1 VSASITSSTNAHRL
15 HEDIA
20 AGLTGTLIV
29 ALGIALLSK
38 ATLLTGGTAG
48 LALLLQYATGFDFG
62 PLFLVVNLPFYAL
75 SILRMGWKLTIRTFL
90 AVLVVSGLTNL
101 TSRWV
106 GIEYLEPLYA
116 AVAGGMLVG
125 LGLLILFRHRTSLGG
140 VNILALYAQERYGLR
155 AGYVQ
160 FAVDGMI
167 LLASL
172 FVVNPEQFGLSLLAT
187 TMINLVIATNHKPGR
202 YMGVS

>member
-1 VSASITSSTNAHRL
+1 MSADATSSTNAHRL

-20 AGLTGTLIV
+20 AVFTGTLIV
-29 ALGIALLSK
+29 ALGVAFLSK

-48 LALLLQYATGFDFG
+48 LSLLLQYATGFEFG
-62 PLFLVVNLPFYAL
+62 SLFLAVNLPFYAL
-75 SILRMGWKLTIRTFL
+75 SILRMGWKLTVRTFL
-90 AVLVVSGLTNL
+90 AVLMVSYLTTL
-101 TSRWV
+101 TTAWV
-106 GIEYLEPLYA
+106 GIDYLNPIYA

-140 VNILALYAQERYGLR
+140 VNILALYAQECYGLS

-160 FAVDGMI
+160 LAIDGLI

-172 FVVNPEQFGLSLLAT
+172 FVVTLEQFALSLLAT
-187 TMINLVIATNHKPGR
+187 IVINLVIATNHKPGR
-202 YMGVS
+202 YLGVS